1 MQSISI
7 IPFQSNDTKWLPPKM
22 GVVKRLLMTSPVTE
36 GDSNT
41 IDRDW
46 FILSNC
52 IHTSH
57 LPPLSLSLVTSFMK
71 LGHLL
76 FWIVRHFVRIREKLV
91 ELALCVQDSS
101 SHSYYSEAKCVKG
114 YLKRSRQRGVALSC
128 DNPTGSKM
136 AEALL
141 LRMRSRT
148 TSL

>member
-57 LPPLSLSLVTSFMK
+57 LPFPPSLSLTCHVFY
-71 LGHLL
+71 
-76 FWIVRHFVRIREKLV
+76 E
-91 ELALCVQDSS
+91 
-101 SHSYYSEAKCVKG
+101 
-114 YLKRSRQRGVALSC
+114 
-128 DNPTGSKM
+128 TGSLTILDCKTFR
-136 AEALL
+136 ED
-141 LRMRSRT
+141 
-148 TSL
+148 